1 LAGQWG
7 VDDALIGLT
16 IVAIGTSLP
25 ELVTSAMAAY
35 RKETDI
41 AVGNV
46 VGSNIFNILWI
57 LGVTSSINKLPFNI
71 ISNIDIVMVIAS
83 TMLILLAIVASRA
96 ATITRGWGAVFVCVY
111 IAYILYVIQ
120 RG

>member
-1 LAGQWG
+1 
-7 VDDALIGLT
+7 
-16 IVAIGTSLP
+16 
-25 ELVTSAMAAY
+25 MAAY

-57 LGVTSSINKLPFNI
+57 LGVTSSIRALPFNA
-71 ISNIDIVMVIAS
+71 ISNIDITMVIAA
-83 TMLILLAIVASRA
+83 TLLILLAIVSSRA
-96 ATITRGWGAVFVCVY
+96 TTITRLWGGVFVTTY
-111 IAYILYVIQ
+111 IAYMVYVVQ